1 MPVQSALTLNSLSYV
16 PRGTTNGISLW
27 VYPGGVSFGGGQSS
41 LTESVRP
48 FNVDGV
54 SNGRW
59 VLQAEKLAAED
70 SPCACLGASLG
81 NGKVDTKVTIHR
93 SLTPAERLDLYE
105 RYKSA
110 VASDAFKKAFTDLEP
125 SWG

>member
-1 MPVQSALTLNSLSYV
+1 MPAQSVLTLNSLAYA

-27 VYPGGVSFGGGQSS
+27 VYTGGVTFGGGQSS

-59 VLQAEKLAAED
+59 VLNAEKLAAED
-70 SPCACLGASLG
+70 SVCSCVGTSLG

-105 RYKSA
+105 RYKSLVSSA
-110 VASDAFKKAFTDLEP
+110 AFKAAFTDLEP